1 MVQKSDPE
9 PEAPKRPRGRPR
21 GFDADEALAQA
32 MAAFWRHGFAATSLD
47 ALTEAT
53 GLNRPSLYGAFGD
66 KRALYLQAL
75 ARYTAEALAAMG
87 KALAGRPLREGLR
100 RIYDFALKLYYPPDE
115 AARGCLLVGT
125 AATEA
130 VDDEEI
136 RRSLGEALRAF
147 DGAFEARISRAV
159 AEGELPAGSDAAALA
174 RIASAVLHSLAL
186 RSRAGDRRADLAATA
201 AAAVELICGPAPR

>member
-9 PEAPKRPRGRPR
+9 PKRPRGRPR

-32 MAAFWRHGFAATSLD
+32 MATFWRHGFSATSLD
-47 ALTEAT
+47 ILSEAT

-66 KRALYLQAL
+66 KHALYLLSLQ
-75 ARYTAEALAAMG
+75 RYTAEAVAAMD

-100 RIYDFALKLYYPPDE
+100 RIYEFALKMYYPPDE

-130 VDDEEI
+130 GADEDI
-136 RRSLGEALRAF
+136 RQHLGDALRAF
-147 DGAFEARISRAV
+147 DAVFEARMQRAL
-159 AEGELPAGSDAAALA
+159 AEGELAPGADAAVLA

-186 RSRAGDRRADLAATA
+186 RSRAGDRRAELSATA
-201 AAAVELICGPAPR
+201 AAAVDLICGPAPR